1 MHYYPVSVAFTTE
14 CATNNQG
21 EMHMKQRSIR
31 VRLLAFGAVAVLGLA
46 ACGGGNDAADEAA
59 TDDATEETVAEEVV
73 TGVGNDCT
81 AGKTLVEGKL
91 TIGTGNPAYEP
102 WVVGDAPESK
112 EGFEAAVAYGVAA
125 EMGFSDENV
134 VWVRTGFDEAIQPGA
149 KNFDFNLQQFSI
161 TEERKANVTFSDPYY
176 STNQALVGFADSP
189 VAAATKVSELKD
201 LKFGAQ
207 AGTTSL
213 DFITKVIQPTTEPFI
228 YDDNAAAKAAMEAKQ
243 IDAIVLDL
251 PTALY
256 VSAVEIEGSKVIG
269 QFPLSDQ
276 VGADNFG
283 MVFDLNNPLV
293 DCVNEALSRM
303 RDLTYELIS
312 IEETWLSGYTGAPVI
327 SLD

>member
-1 MHYYPVSVAFTTE
+1 
-14 CATNNQG
+14 
-21 EMHMKQRSIR
+21 MKQRTTR
-31 VRLLAFGAVAVLGLA
+31 VRLLALGAAAVLGLA
-46 ACGGGNDAADEAA
+46 ACSGGNDAADDTAA
-59 TDDATEETVAEEVV
+59 DETQDTVAEEVA
-73 TGVGNDCT
+73 TGIGNDCT

-91 TIGTGNPAYEP
+91 TIATGNPAYEP
-102 WVVGDAPESK
+102 WVVGDAPETK
-112 EGFEAAVAYGVAA
+112 EGFEAAVAYAVAA

-149 KNFDFNLQQFSI
+149 KNFDFNLQQFTI

-176 STNQALVGFADSP
+176 STNQALVGLADSP
-189 VAAATKVSELKD
+189 VAAATSVSELKD
-201 LKFGAQ
+201 FKFGAQ

-213 DFITKVIQPTTEPFI
+213 DFITNVIQPSTEPFV
-228 YDDNAAAKAAMEAKQ
+228 YDDNAAAKAALEANQ
-243 IDAIVLDL
+243 VDAIVLDL

-276 VGADNFG
+276 VAADDFG

-303 RDLTYELIS
+303 RDLTYELVS